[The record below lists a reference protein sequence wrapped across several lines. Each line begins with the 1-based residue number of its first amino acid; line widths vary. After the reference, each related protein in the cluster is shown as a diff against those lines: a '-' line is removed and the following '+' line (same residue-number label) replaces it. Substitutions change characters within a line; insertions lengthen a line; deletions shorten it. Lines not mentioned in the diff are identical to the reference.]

1 MVQWLTQDYHLTPS
15 ESAQVLGSMAE
26 YTISEVPDRNAG
38 VVLRLRKDLLQGL
51 GPAPGSSSTVVAQE
65 PLLPGECSAA
75 PEELQAEKG
84 VVLDFYR
91 PGITL
96 RQLIALI
103 DPSYVQHNPLA
114 LKFAHEKHISDYE
127 EFKQLFT
134 AVAASANPTSTNY
147 LDGPARPGG
156 RAPHVVIL
164 AADCDLVTAIV
175 QYRRSDPIAPPGT
188 TYERF
193 AFDTFRVRGGTL
205 VEHWDDEEITPESV
219 EATKKREQQLP
230 YP

>member
-1 MVQWLTQDYHLTPS
+1 MK
-15 ESAQVLGSMAE
+15 
-26 YTISEVPDRNAG
+26 
-38 VVLRLRKDLLQGL
+38 RL
-51 GPAPGSSSTVVAQE
+51 PAPLFLFALLDLAFGLSTTLVAQSHE
-65 PLLPGECSAA
+65 QAMPSGCRVTTA
-75 PEELQAEKG
+75 ELQAEKNL
-84 VVLDFYR
+84 VLDFYR

-103 DPSYVQHNPLA
+103 DPGYVQHNPLA
-114 LKFAHEKHISDYE
+114 LKFAEEKHISDSE

-134 AVAASANPTSTNY
+134 AVAVSANPGSSNV

-164 AADCDLVTAIV
+164 TADCDLVTAIV
-175 QYRRSDPIAPPGT
+175 QYTQSDPTARPGT

-193 AFDTFRVRGGTL
+193 AFDTFRVRGGKL

-219 EATKKREQQLP
+219 EATRKREQQLP
-230 YP
+230 HP

>member
-1 MVQWLTQDYHLTPS
+1 MKRLLLLGL
-15 ESAQVLGSMAE
+15 ALGSSFTVAQSHEPPMP
-26 YTISEVPDRNAG
+26 IG
-38 VVLRLRKDLLQGL
+38 C
-51 GPAPGSSSTVVAQE
+51 SSTTA
-65 PLLPGECSAA
+65 
-75 PEELQAEKG
+75 ELQVEKNL
-84 VVLDFYR
+84 VLDFYR

-103 DPSYVQHNPLA
+103 DLSYVPHNPLA
-114 LKFAHEKHISDYE
+114 LKFAREKHISDYE

-134 AVAASANPTSTNY
+134 AVAASANPASTNY

-164 AADCDLVTAIV
+164 TADCDLVTAIV
-175 QYRRSDPIAPPGT
+175 QYTRPDPTAPPGT
-188 TYERF
+188 IYQRF
-193 AFDTFRVRGGTL
+193 AFDTFRVRGGKL

-230 YP
+230 RP